1 MASKHKSAQ
10 WFLKQGFFEGIKS
23 FKEFEARTGKLADT
37 VEMGDALEILVEA
50 LLHLDK
56 VLNAKD
62 VWVVGSIPSN
72 IRKALNL
79 PNDSKGIDGVYE
91 DQAGNYIPYQ
101 VKYRTDKDTLP
112 FGEISAFLG
121 ITEKSLQDRVI
132 FTNCRKLSA
141 DVANRTGVRS
151 FRADKFHELTEA
163 DFKGIYAWLTD
174 KKVEP
179 FKRWDPL
186 PHQKEAIEKITAG
199 LKEADRTTAVMACG
213 TGKTLVALWAAEAQD
228 PKTVLV
234 LVPSLALL
242 SQTLPDWCK
251 QTSWGKR
258 FRYLCVCSDASVDRP
273 AKDADE
279 YALNQTDLEFTVTT
293 DAKEVKKF
301 LGLNKDGVNVIF
313 STYQSAEVVAEGL
326 KGQTVDLGIFDE
338 AHKTT
343 GDKEGLFSFGLSDK
357 NIRIKKRLFLTA
369 TPRHYKLSKRD
380 KDGDF
385 QVISMSD
392 ETVYGKVSYRLP
404 FSAAVAAGIIVP
416 YKVIISVSLNKE
428 VDAELLRR
436 GSTRVR
442 RDEIQAKWV
451 ANQIALK
458 RAIEKTG
465 ASKIITF
472 HSRVNLAEEFAGD
485 SARGFQEHV
494 KGFDVF
500 HVNGGQ
506 NAADRKALLEGFKAA
521 PKGLITNAR
530 CLTEGV
536 DVPAV
541 DMVAFVDPRKSKIDI
556 AQAAGR
562 AMRQS
567 KATNKKLGYIV
578 VPLFIEQKKGETEAQ
593 AFTRAGFDEVAEVLG
608 AMLESDDDLVDT
620 IEKMQEARG
629 RGEVF
634 NPKQLHD
641 KVEVIGPAIGLDAL
655 TRSIDV
661 EILDSLGLSWDRW
674 FGLLQKYH
682 NRNGHCRVP
691 QSHIENDQKLGYWT
705 GYVRKRVELLT
716 PDQIRRLNSLGF
728 SWDLLSDQWDEYFSA
743 LNEFYTLEGHCRVTA
758 RFNFRGLKLGVWV
771 NNQRQNEKSL
781 NPERLK
787 RLNSINFSWNPLAD
801 QWEDAFTKLTQFK
814 KREGHCR
821 PARDLVVE
829 GRKIGSWVVE
839 QRKKKEFLTTKQVN
853 RLDSLGFSW
862 DPLTE
867 KWEAAFDALK
877 KFNQENGHCRV
888 PQGEIINSIDLS
900 KWSGRQRSQRSKLRA
915 QQVKRLDSL
924 GFSWD
929 PLTDEW
935 EAAFDALKK
944 FNRENGHCRIPY
956 GAVIDG
962 FNLSSWTM
970 RQRRRKARLLPDQVK
985 RLDSLGFTW
994 DPFSEQWEASF
1005 AVLKKYR
1012 KLKGHCRIPIDCVFN
1027 GLNLGTWANNQRQN
1041 KSRLAKDRINLLDS
1055 LGFSWDPLAEQWEE
1069 NYNALLKFQ
1078 SQSGNCYVVQGTVFE
1093 GLNLGSWVNSQRI
1106 KRRKGLLTPEK
1117 IKKLDRIR
1125 FSWEPL
1131 ADQWQEAFEALKSF
1145 KKKNGHCRI
1154 SKCNEVNLQNLGV
1167 WVIVQRSHKAKLSR
1181 EQIAQLDSIG
1191 FSWDPSTD
1199 KWEESFEG
1207 LKEFRNKEGHC
1218 RVARGKVVK
1227 GIPLGDW
1234 VHRQRRRLHFRQI
1247 PRAQIKR
1254 LDSIGFS
1261 WDPADEHWEESF
1273 AELAKFRKREGHCKV
1288 PQIMVQN
1295 KLHLGNWVSLQRKR
1309 KNRLPPE
1316 QIRRLDALGFC
1327 WDVIAE
1333 TWEENFA
1340 ELVKFSKQNGHS
1352 RVAAKFEI
1360 NGLALG
1366 MWASRQRKK
1375 RSLLTKDQVK
1385 RLDSLGFCW
1394 DPLADEWEEAFT
1406 ELSKF
1411 RNREGHCKVAAKFS
1425 VGTLKLGVWVSMQ
1438 RQNRKQLAKER
1449 IVKLDSIGFCWDPLS
1464 VQWDEAFA
1472 ELAKFR
1478 KCEGHCKVSKSHS
1491 SNGINLGQWIIRQR
1505 GIRDQ
1510 LTPERIKR
1518 LNSLGFIWKP

>member
-23 FKEFEARTGKLADT
+23 FKEFEARAGKLADT

-62 VWVVGSIPSN
+62 VWVVGSIPSH

-79 PNDSKGIDGVYE
+79 PNDSKGIDGVYA

-101 VKYRTDKDTLP
+101 VKYRTDMDTLP
-112 FGEISAFLG
+112 YGEISPFLG
-121 ITEKSLQDRVI
+121 ITEKSLQDRMI
-132 FTNCRKLSA
+132 FTNARKLSV

-163 DFKGIYAWLTD
+163 DFKGIHAWLAD

-186 PHQKEAIEKITAG
+186 PHQQEAIEKITAG

-343 GDKEGLFSFGLSDK
+343 GDKEGLFAFGLSDK

-369 TPRHYKLSKRD
+369 TPRHYKLNQRD

-385 QVISMSD
+385 QVVSMND

-506 NAADRKALLEGFKAA
+506 NAADRKALLEDFKAS
-521 PKGLITNAR
+521 PRGLITNAR

-578 VPLFIEQKKGETEAQ
+578 VPLFIEQKKGETEAE
-593 AFTRAGFDEVAEVLG
+593 AFTRSGFDEVAEVLG

-629 RGEVF
+629 RGDKF
-634 NPKQLHD
+634 NPRQLHN
-641 KVEVIGPAIGLDAL
+641 KIEVIGPAINLDKL
-655 TRSIDV
+655 TQSIDV
-661 EILDSLGLSWDRW
+661 EILDCLGVSWDRW
-674 FGLLQKYH
+674 FGLLKKFQKREGHCLVPQRYTLNGLNLGAWVGGQRKIKTSLSIDRVSRMDSIAFSWDPLTEQWEDAYNALKKFRKDEGH
-682 NRNGHCRVP
+682 CRVDRDYKVGKLRLGAWVSNQRGKKGELSSDRVARLDEIGFRWDTLEDNWEENFVALKSFQEREGHCRVP
-691 QSHIENDQKLGYWT
+691 QPRGGGNKLGVWVGTQRLRMKAQKLAPD
-705 GYVRKRVELLT
+705 RVAKLKSIGFIWDKQEDEWEEKFAALSSFQKKEGHCRVDRRFIIRGMKLGVWIRNLRLKKACLT
-716 PDQIRRLNSLGF
+716 PEQIRRLNSLGF
-728 SWDLLSDQWDEYFSA
+728 SWDPLGEQWEQAYAELLRFHKQ
-743 LNEFYTLEGHCRVTA
+743 EGHCRVVNTYLSNGL
-758 RFNFRGLKLGVWV
+758 RLGRWVGTQRGSKNL
-771 NNQRQNEKSL
+771 L
-781 NPERLK
+781 N
-787 RLNSINFSWNPLAD
+787 
-801 QWEDAFTKLTQFK
+801 
-814 KREGHCR
+814 
-821 PARDLVVE
+821 
-829 GRKIGSWVVE
+829 
-839 QRKKKEFLTTKQVN
+839 
-853 RLDSLGFSW
+853 
-862 DPLTE
+862 
-867 KWEAAFDALK
+867 
-877 KFNQENGHCRV
+877 
-888 PQGEIINSIDLS
+888 
-900 KWSGRQRSQRSKLRA
+900 
-915 QQVKRLDSL
+915 
-924 GFSWD
+924 
-929 PLTDEW
+929 
-935 EAAFDALKK
+935 
-944 FNRENGHCRIPY
+944 
-956 GAVIDG
+956 
-962 FNLSSWTM
+962 
-970 RQRRRKARLLPDQVK
+970 PDQV
-985 RLDSLGFTW
+985 
-994 DPFSEQWEASF
+994 
-1005 AVLKKYR
+1005 
-1012 KLKGHCRIPIDCVFN
+1012 
-1027 GLNLGTWANNQRQN
+1027 
-1041 KSRLAKDRINLLDS
+1041 
-1055 LGFSWDPLAEQWEE
+1055 
-1069 NYNALLKFQ
+1069 
-1078 SQSGNCYVVQGTVFE
+1078 
-1093 GLNLGSWVNSQRI
+1093 
-1106 KRRKGLLTPEK
+1106 
-1117 IKKLDRIR
+1117 
-1125 FSWEPL
+1125 
-1131 ADQWQEAFEALKSF
+1131 
-1145 KKKNGHCRI
+1145 
-1154 SKCNEVNLQNLGV
+1154 
-1167 WVIVQRSHKAKLSR
+1167 
-1181 EQIAQLDSIG
+1181 
-1191 FSWDPSTD
+1191 
-1199 KWEESFEG
+1199 
-1207 LKEFRNKEGHC
+1207 
-1218 RVARGKVVK
+1218 
-1227 GIPLGDW
+1227 
-1234 VHRQRRRLHFRQI
+1234 
-1247 PRAQIKR
+1247 KR

-1261 WDPADEHWEESF
+1261 WDPFSEQWDHAY
-1273 AELAKFRKREGHCKV
+1273 AALKKFHKREGHCNV
-1288 PQIMVQN
+1288 PRFSN
-1295 KLHLGNWVSLQRKR
+1295 YDG
-1309 KNRLPPE
+1309 
-1316 QIRRLDALGFC
+1316 IR
-1327 WDVIAE
+1327 
-1333 TWEENFA
+1333 
-1340 ELVKFSKQNGHS
+1340 
-1352 RVAAKFEI
+1352 
-1360 NGLALG
+1360 
-1366 MWASRQRKK
+1366 
-1375 RSLLTKDQVK
+1375 
-1385 RLDSLGFCW
+1385 
-1394 DPLADEWEEAFT
+1394 
-1406 ELSKF
+1406 
-1411 RNREGHCKVAAKFS
+1411 
-1425 VGTLKLGVWVSMQ
+1425 
-1438 RQNRKQLAKER
+1438 
-1449 IVKLDSIGFCWDPLS
+1449 
-1464 VQWDEAFA
+1464 
-1472 ELAKFR
+1472 
-1478 KCEGHCKVSKSHS
+1478 
-1491 SNGINLGQWIIRQR
+1491 LGQWVSVQR
-1505 GIRDQ
+1505 TYKSR
-1510 LTPERIKR
+1510 LTPDRIKR
-1518 LNSLGFIWKP
+1518 LNSLGFCWNPQTEKWEQAFALLENFHKREGHCCVPRFHSVGGVNLGKWISFQRLKKGRLNKLQIRRLNSLGFIW

>member
-1 MASKHKSAQ
+1 VASKHKSAP

-23 FKEFEARTGKLADT
+23 FKEFEARAGKLADT

-50 LLHLDK
+50 LLHQDK
-56 VLNAKD
+56 VLYAKD

-101 VKYRTDKDTLP
+101 VKYRTDMDTLP
-112 FGEISAFLG
+112 YGEISPFLG
-121 ITEKSLQDRVI
+121 ITEKSLQDRMI
-132 FTNCRKLSA
+132 FTNARKLSV

-163 DFKGIYAWLTD
+163 DFKDIYAWLTD
-174 KKVEP
+174 KKAEP
-179 FKRWDPL
+179 KNRHTPL
-186 PHQKEAIEKITAG
+186 THQKEAIEKITAG

-343 GDKEGLFSFGLSDK
+343 GDKKGLFAFGLSDK
-357 NIRIKKRLFLTA
+357 NIRIRKRLFLTA
-369 TPRHYKLSKRD
+369 TPRHYKLNKRD

-385 QVISMSD
+385 QVVSMND

-404 FSAAVAAGIIVP
+404 FSSAVAAGIIVP

-506 NAADRKALLEGFKAA
+506 NAADRKALLEDFKAS
-521 PKGLITNAR
+521 PRGLITNAR

-578 VPLFIEQKKGETEAQ
+578 VPLFIEQKKGETEAE
-593 AFTRAGFDEVAEVLG
+593 AFTRSGFDEVAEVLG

-629 RGEVF
+629 RGDKF
-634 NPKQLHD
+634 NPRQLHE
-641 KVEVIGPAIGLDAL
+641 KIEVIGPAINLDKLTQSIEVEILERLGISWDRFYGLLTKFYKREGHCLFPIKYKEDGIGIGSWVNRQRTGKAGLSVDQVKRLDAL
-655 TRSIDV
+655 KFNWDP
-661 EILDSLGLSWDRW
+661 LDEQWKAS
-674 FGLLQKYH
+674 FAALQIYH
-682 NRNGHCRVP
+682 
-691 QSHIENDQKLGYWT
+691 
-705 GYVRKRVELLT
+705 
-716 PDQIRRLNSLGF
+716 
-728 SWDLLSDQWDEYFSA
+728 
-743 LNEFYTLEGHCRVTA
+743 
-758 RFNFRGLKLGVWV
+758 
-771 NNQRQNEKSL
+771 
-781 NPERLK
+781 
-787 RLNSINFSWNPLAD
+787 
-801 QWEDAFTKLTQFK
+801 

-821 PARDLVVE
+821 VAT
-829 GRKIGSWVVE
+829 GSKLNEINLGTWVSN
-839 QRKKKEFLTTKQVN
+839 QRRRKKLLTPVQVE

-862 DPLTE
+862 DPYSE
-867 KWEAAFDALK
+867 QWEEGFAALLK
-877 KFNQENGHCRV
+877 FHKREGHCLINLSQTENGV
-888 PQGEIINSIDLS
+888 KL
-900 KWSGRQRSQRSKLRA
+900 GRWVSNQRHQNKARLTKDQLM
-915 QQVKRLDSL
+915 RLDSL

-929 PLTDEW
+929 PIAEQWEEGFESLKKYQKREGHCRVPATYSESSSKLGMWVVRQRIKKRELTTEQVKRLNSLKFCWDPLSEQW
-935 EAAFDALKK
+935 EEAFSALKK
-944 FNRENGHCRIPY
+944 FHEKEGHCLVPQT
-956 GAVIDG
+956 
-962 FNLSSWTM
+962 FE
-970 RQRRRKARLLPDQVK
+970 VK
-985 RLDSLGFTW
+985 
-994 DPFSEQWEASF
+994 
-1005 AVLKKYR
+1005 
-1012 KLKGHCRIPIDCVFN
+1012 
-1027 GLNLGTWANNQRQN
+1027 GLRLGTWVSSQRKIKIHLTHSQL
-1041 KSRLAKDRINLLDS
+1041 SRLNS
-1055 LGFSWDPLAEQWEE
+1055 LGFSWDPLTERWDE
-1069 NYNALLKFQ
+1069 NYAALQKFQ
-1078 SQSGNCYVVQGTVFE
+1078 
-1093 GLNLGSWVNSQRI
+1093 
-1106 KRRKGLLTPEK
+1106 KRER
-1117 IKKLDRIR
+1117 
-1125 FSWEPL
+1125 
-1131 ADQWQEAFEALKSF
+1131 
-1145 KKKNGHCRI
+1145 
-1154 SKCNEVNLQNLGV
+1154 
-1167 WVIVQRSHKAKLSR
+1167 
-1181 EQIAQLDSIG
+1181 
-1191 FSWDPSTD
+1191 
-1199 KWEESFEG
+1199 
-1207 LKEFRNKEGHC
+1207 HC
-1218 RVARGKVVK
+1218 RV
-1227 GIPLGDW
+1227 
-1234 VHRQRRRLHFRQI
+1234 
-1247 PRAQIKR
+1247 
-1254 LDSIGFS
+1254 
-1261 WDPADEHWEESF
+1261 
-1273 AELAKFRKREGHCKV
+1273 
-1288 PQIMVQN
+1288 PQSHQED
-1295 KLHLGNWVSLQRKR
+1295 G
-1309 KNRLPPE
+1309 
-1316 QIRRLDALGFC
+1316 
-1327 WDVIAE
+1327 
-1333 TWEENFA
+1333 
-1340 ELVKFSKQNGHS
+1340 
-1352 RVAAKFEI
+1352 
-1360 NGLALG
+1360 
-1366 MWASRQRKK
+1366 
-1375 RSLLTKDQVK
+1375 
-1385 RLDSLGFCW
+1385 
-1394 DPLADEWEEAFT
+1394 
-1406 ELSKF
+1406 
-1411 RNREGHCKVAAKFS
+1411 
-1425 VGTLKLGVWVSMQ
+1425 LKLGIWVSNQ
-1438 RQNRKQLAKER
+1438 RKIKARLTQNQIER
-1449 IVKLDSIGFCWDPLS
+1449 MNYVGFLWKL
-1464 VQWDEAFA
+1464 
-1472 ELAKFR
+1472 
-1478 KCEGHCKVSKSHS
+1478 
-1491 SNGINLGQWIIRQR
+1491 
-1505 GIRDQ
+1505 
-1510 LTPERIKR
+1510 
-1518 LNSLGFIWKP
+1518 

>member
-10 WFLKQGFFEGIKS
+10 WSLKQGFFEGIKS
-23 FKEFEARTGKLADT
+23 FKEFEARAGKLANT

-101 VKYRTDKDTLP
+101 VKYRTDIDTLP
-112 FGEISAFLG
+112 YGEISPFLG
-121 ITEKSLQDRVI
+121 ITEKSLQDRMI
-132 FTNCRKLSA
+132 FTNARKLSV

-179 FKRWDPL
+179 FKRWNPL

-343 GDKEGLFSFGLSDK
+343 GDKEGLFAFGLSDK

-369 TPRHYKLSKRD
+369 TPRHYKLNKRD

-385 QVISMSD
+385 QVVSMND

-416 YKVIISVSLNKE
+416 YKVIISVSLNSE
-428 VDAELLRR
+428 VDAELLRQ
-436 GSTRVR
+436 GSTRGR

-506 NAADRKALLEGFKAA
+506 NAADRKALLEDFKAA
-521 PKGLITNAR
+521 PRGLITNAR

-578 VPLFIEQKKGETEAQ
+578 VPLFIEQKKGETEAE

-620 IEKMQEARG
+620 IKEMQEARG
-629 RGEVF
+629 RGDKF
-634 NPKQLHD
+634 NPRQLHD
-641 KVEVIGPAIGLDAL
+641 KIEVIGPAINLDKL
-655 TRSIDV
+655 TQSIDV
-661 EILDSLGLSWDRW
+661 EILECLGASWDRW
-674 FGLLQKYH
+674 FGMLQLFKE
-682 NRNGHCRVP
+682 R
-691 QSHIENDQKLGYWT
+691 
-705 GYVRKRVELLT
+705 
-716 PDQIRRLNSLGF
+716 
-728 SWDLLSDQWDEYFSA
+728 
-743 LNEFYTLEGHCRVTA
+743 EGHCRVA
-758 RFNFRGLKLGVWV
+758 LNFVADNLKLGNWV
-771 NNQRQNEKSL
+771 GTQRQNKPLLTADRISRLDSIGFNWDPRNEQWEEAFTALENFRRKTGHCLVEQNHVEGKLRLGQWVGTQRQNARELSQ
-781 NPERLK
+781 ERIK
-787 RLNSINFSWNPLAD
+787 RLN
-801 QWEDAFTKLTQFK
+801 
-814 KREGHCR
+814 
-821 PARDLVVE
+821 
-829 GRKIGSWVVE
+829 
-839 QRKKKEFLTTKQVN
+839 
-853 RLDSLGFSW
+853 
-862 DPLTE
+862 
-867 KWEAAFDALK
+867 
-877 KFNQENGHCRV
+877 
-888 PQGEIINSIDLS
+888 
-900 KWSGRQRSQRSKLRA
+900 
-915 QQVKRLDSL
+915 SL

-929 PLTDEW
+929 PLTDKW
-935 EAAFDALKK
+935 EKAFTTLKK
-944 FNRENGHCRIPY
+944 FVEKAKNCATTRNL
-956 GAVIDG
+956 VVDG
-962 FNLSSWTM
+962 IKLGLWAS
-970 RQRRRKARLLPDQVK
+970 RQRHGKHLLKAEQIK
-985 RLDSLGFTW
+985 RL
-994 DPFSEQWEASF
+994 E
-1005 AVLKKYR
+1005 
-1012 KLKGHCRIPIDCVFN
+1012 
-1027 GLNLGTWANNQRQN
+1027 
-1041 KSRLAKDRINLLDS
+1041 
-1055 LGFSWDPLAEQWEE
+1055 
-1069 NYNALLKFQ
+1069 
-1078 SQSGNCYVVQGTVFE
+1078 
-1093 GLNLGSWVNSQRI
+1093 
-1106 KRRKGLLTPEK
+1106 
-1117 IKKLDRIR
+1117 
-1125 FSWEPL
+1125 
-1131 ADQWQEAFEALKSF
+1131 
-1145 KKKNGHCRI
+1145 
-1154 SKCNEVNLQNLGV
+1154 
-1167 WVIVQRSHKAKLSR
+1167 
-1181 EQIAQLDSIG
+1181 SIG
-1191 FSWDPSTD
+1191 FSWDPISEQ
-1199 KWEESFEG
+1199 WEECFTALKKYRQKHGHCLVSRKEIEG
-1207 LKEFRNKEGHC
+1207 GIKLGIWVGTQRQNKALLTTEQITKLESIGFNWDPLTFQWEEAFKALLKFRKKEGHC
-1218 RVARGKVVK
+1218 LVARNVVIDGLK
-1227 GIPLGDW
+1227 LGHW
-1234 VHRQRRRLHFRQI
+1234 VSTLRHNKDKRTTEQI
-1247 PRAQIKR
+1247 RR

-1261 WDPADEHWEESF
+1261 WNPISEQWEEAF
-1273 AELAKFRKREGHCKV
+1273 LALKIYREREGHCNV
-1288 PQIMVQN
+1288 PQLFKVDGFG
-1295 KLHLGNWVSLQRKR
+1295 LGAWVNTQ
-1309 KNRLPPE
+1309 
-1316 QIRRLDALGFC
+1316 
-1327 WDVIAE
+1327 
-1333 TWEENFA
+1333 
-1340 ELVKFSKQNGHS
+1340 
-1352 RVAAKFEI
+1352 
-1360 NGLALG
+1360 
-1366 MWASRQRKK
+1366 RQRKK
-1375 RSLLTKDQVK
+1375 RLTKDEIIRLETLGFSWDPFSQRWEEAFAQLQKFREKHGHCIISRNEGADDQKLIRWASKQRARKEQLTPKQIK
-1385 RLDSLGFCW
+1385 RLDLLGFCW
-1394 DPLADEWEEAFT
+1394 DPINQQWEEAFSA
-1406 ELSKF
+1406 LQMFHK
-1411 RNREGHCKVAAKFS
+1411 REGHCRVAPNYLS
-1425 VGTLKLGVWVSMQ
+1425 NGLNLGSWVSSQ
-1438 RQNRKQLAKER
+1438 RHKKD
-1449 IVKLDSIGFCWDPLS
+1449 KLSPLQITRLESIGFTWDPLTEKWDKAFAALLKFRNIEGHCRVAQNFESDGLRLGTWVSNQRNFKTRLSPYQIERLNSIGFSWDPLS
-1464 VQWDEAFA
+1464 ERWDAAFDA
-1472 ELAKFR
+1472 LVEFNKR
-1478 KCEGHCKVSKSHS
+1478 EGHCLVTKSFEANGLKLGAWVSHQRKNKKV
-1491 SNGINLGQWIIRQR
+1491 
-1505 GIRDQ
+1505 
-1510 LTPERIKR
+1510 LTPDQISR
-1518 LNSLGFIWKP
+1518 LNSLGFIWKVV

>member
-101 VKYRTDKDTLP
+101 VKYRTDMDTLP
-112 FGEISAFLG
+112 YGEISPFLG
-121 ITEKSLQDRVI
+121 ITEKSLQDRMI
-132 FTNCRKLSA
+132 FTNARKLSV

-163 DFKGIYAWLTD
+163 DFKGIHAWLTD

-179 FKRWDPL
+179 VTRYAPL
-186 PHQKEAIEKITAG
+186 THQREAIEKITAG

-213 TGKTLVALWAAEAQD
+213 TGKTLVALWAAEAQA

-313 STYQSAEVVAEGL
+313 STYQSAEVVAQGL

-343 GDKEGLFSFGLSDK
+343 GDKEGLFAFGLSDK

-369 TPRHYKLSKRD
+369 TPRHYKLNKRD

-385 QVISMSD
+385 QVVSMND
-392 ETVYGKVSYRLP
+392 EAVYGKVSYRLP

-416 YKVIISVSLNKE
+416 YKVIISVSLNSE

-506 NAADRKALLEGFKAA
+506 NAADRKALLEDFKAS
-521 PKGLITNAR
+521 PRGLITNAR

-578 VPLFIEQKKGETEAQ
+578 VPLFIEQKKGETEAE

-620 IEKMQEARG
+620 IKELQEARG
-629 RGEVF
+629 RGDKF
-634 NPKQLHD
+634 NPRHLHE
-641 KVEVIGPAIGLDAL
+641 KIEVIGPAINLDKL
-655 TRSIDV
+655 TQSIDV
-661 EILDSLGLSWDRW
+661 EILDSLGVSWDRW
-674 FGLLQKYH
+674 FGLL
-682 NRNGHCRVP
+682 
-691 QSHIENDQKLGYWT
+691 
-705 GYVRKRVELLT
+705 KR
-716 PDQIRRLNSLGF
+716 F
-728 SWDLLSDQWDEYFSA
+728 
-743 LNEFYTLEGHCRVTA
+743 H
-758 RFNFRGLKLGVWV
+758 
-771 NNQRQNEKSL
+771 
-781 NPERLK
+781 
-787 RLNSINFSWNPLAD
+787 
-801 QWEDAFTKLTQFK
+801 
-814 KREGHCR
+814 KREGHC
-821 PARDLVVE
+821 LVNALH
-829 GRKIGSWVVE
+829 
-839 QRKKKEFLTTKQVN
+839 KEAEL
-853 RLDSLGFSW
+853 SLGGW
-862 DPLTE
+862 
-867 KWEAAFDALK
+867 
-877 KFNQENGHCRV
+877 V
-888 PQGEIINSIDLS
+888 
-900 KWSGRQRSQRSKLRA
+900 RA
-915 QQVKRLDSL
+915 QRRL
-924 GFSWD
+924 
-929 PLTDEW
+929 
-935 EAAFDALKK
+935 
-944 FNRENGHCRIPY
+944 
-956 GAVIDG
+956 
-962 FNLSSWTM
+962 
-970 RQRRRKARLLPDQVK
+970 RKQLHP
-985 RLDSLGFTW
+985 
-994 DPFSEQWEASF
+994 
-1005 AVLKKYR
+1005 
-1012 KLKGHCRIPIDCVFN
+1012 
-1027 GLNLGTWANNQRQN
+1027 
-1041 KSRLAKDRINLLDS
+1041 DRI
-1055 LGFSWDPLAEQWEE
+1055 
-1069 NYNALLKFQ
+1069 
-1078 SQSGNCYVVQGTVFE
+1078 SQLE
-1093 GLNLGSWVNSQRI
+1093 
-1106 KRRKGLLTPEK
+1106 
-1117 IKKLDRIR
+1117 
-1125 FSWEPL
+1125 
-1131 ADQWQEAFEALKSF
+1131 
-1145 KKKNGHCRI
+1145 
-1154 SKCNEVNLQNLGV
+1154 
-1167 WVIVQRSHKAKLSR
+1167 
-1181 EQIAQLDSIG
+1181 SIG
-1191 FSWDPSTD
+1191 FSWDPTADQWEDSFNVLLKYYAENRHCRAPYNLVYDGIKLGSWICSQRKKKSQLTLSQIGRLDSIDFNWDPFNEQWERAFKALQQFHAREGHCQAAISHIEDGLNLGTWISTQRQNKMHLTTD
-1199 KWEESFEG
+1199 RVRRLDHLGFSWNRFNDQWERA
-1207 LKEFRNKEGHC
+1207 FRALRLFHTREGHC
-1218 RVARGKVVK
+1218 RVAISHIEDGLKL
-1227 GIPLGDW
+1227 GIW
-1234 VHRQRRRLHFRQI
+1234 VRAQRQRRDRLT
-1247 PRAQIKR
+1247 
-1254 LDSIGFS
+1254 
-1261 WDPADEHWEESF
+1261 
-1273 AELAKFRKREGHCKV
+1273 
-1288 PQIMVQN
+1288 
-1295 KLHLGNWVSLQRKR
+1295 
-1309 KNRLPPE
+1309 PE
-1316 QIRRLDALGFC
+1316 QISRL
-1327 WDVIAE
+1327 
-1333 TWEENFA
+1333 
-1340 ELVKFSKQNGHS
+1340 S
-1352 RVAAKFEI
+1352 
-1360 NGLALG
+1360 
-1366 MWASRQRKK
+1366 
-1375 RSLLTKDQVK
+1375 
-1385 RLDSLGFCW
+1385 
-1394 DPLADEWEEAFT
+1394 
-1406 ELSKF
+1406 
-1411 RNREGHCKVAAKFS
+1411 
-1425 VGTLKLGVWVSMQ
+1425 
-1438 RQNRKQLAKER
+1438 
-1449 IVKLDSIGFCWDPLS
+1449 SIS
-1464 VQWDEAFA
+1464 
-1472 ELAKFR
+1472 
-1478 KCEGHCKVSKSHS
+1478 
-1491 SNGINLGQWIIRQR
+1491 
-1505 GIRDQ
+1505 
-1510 LTPERIKR
+1510 
-1518 LNSLGFIWKP
+1518 FIWKP